1 MASAIEYQARDT
13 PMRPGHCAI
22 SILLAAI
29 LVLHLAWQPL
39 AAAPEPGVMSLFAAG
54 LVVLLAARRK
64 SNVK

>member
-1 MASAIEYQARDT
+1 
-13 PMRPGHCAI
+13 MRPGYCAI